1 MFAVIVGCSDVSYH
15 LAGSLLTTGHEV
27 VVVEQRRS
35 RCRLLNDEL
44 GGIAFQGDGADEDVL
59 RQAGVA
65 RADVLVATT
74 GRDETNLV
82 VCQITKHLF
91 QVPRIITVIKD
102 PKNEPVFHLLGVDV
116 VVNSHHLVLANVED
130 GLPGRPLVHLKSL
143 RAPLTELISISIPS
157 TARIVG
163 MRLEDLELPP
173 RNFVSLVIK
182 KDGAKLPSNGL
193 VLEAEDELLAVTMT
207 GDEQTLYDIFTGE
220 T

>member
-27 VVVEQRRS
+27 VVVEQQRS

-44 GGIAFQGDGADEDVL
+44 GGIAFQGDGTDESVL
-59 RQAGVA
+59 RQAGLS
-65 RADVLVATT
+65 RADVLIATT
-74 GRDETNLV
+74 GKDETNLV
-82 VCQITKHLF
+82 VCQVTKHLF
-91 QVPRIITVIKD
+91 QVPRIITVVKD
-102 PKNEPVFHLLGVDV
+102 PKNEPVFHILGVDV
-116 VVNSHHLVLANVED
+116 VVNAHHLVLASVED

-143 RAPLTELISISIPS
+143 RAPLTELISVSIPS
-157 TARIVG
+157 TASIVG

-173 RNFVSLVIK
+173 HNFISLVIK
-182 KDGAKLPSNGL
+182 KDGARLPVNGL